1 MGCLATGCSWTNSIP
16 PNELTVM
23 CLNRGRENKRQGGGL
38 GTDGE
43 RRERGKEA
51 HKETEAERKKI

>member
-23 CLNRGRENKRQGGGL
+23 CLNR
-38 GTDGE
+38 
-43 RRERGKEA
+43 RERTRDREEGLVVMVREQKRGKGE
-51 HKETEAERKKI
+51 HKEKIK